1 MLIDSLFELFFLSLP
16 FMILR
21 YAGLYFVMRKA
32 GLSPIKAIIPIYNRI
47 QWLKLVGKPMWWMII
62 FFIPLVNVFYFATL
76 STELLK
82 RFNRHSFWQ
91 QFAGVML
98 PFFYYLYLGLS
109 ADEKFI
115 GDKYTVPKKSA
126 TREWVDAILF
136 AVVAATFI
144 RSFFIEAYTIPTG
157 SMEKTLLVGDF
168 LFVSKMHYG
177 SRIPMTPIAFP
188 FAHHT
193 LPIIGGKSYLEWIK
207 FPYYRLPKFV
217 DIKRNDIVVFNYPI
231 DADPPVSR
239 PIDKRENYIKRCVGL
254 PGDTIVI
261 RRGNLYVNGMKNW
274 NAQKQQYNF
283 WVQTNGSGFNQ
294 SGLESIGIDAPDVI
308 PVNYNGLYMMWLTK
322 EQHDAITQYKNV
334 LRVDSILLPD
344 PNFPMENTFP
354 CNPRFQPQ
362 FTGDIKDFPWNA
374 DNFGPLYIPK
384 EGATL
389 AINIHNISLYSRI
402 ISIYEGHTLDVKGDK
417 IFIDGKESTTY
428 TFAMNYYWM
437 MGDNRH
443 NSEDSRFWGF
453 VPEDHIVGKAWFIWM
468 SWDSNTHKIRW
479 DRLLHPIHGQE

>member
-21 YAGLYFVMRKA
+21 YAGLYFVMRKS

-261 RRGNLYVNGMKNW
+261 RRGNLFVNGMKNW

-294 SGLESIGIDAPDVI
+294 SGLESIGIDAPAILAYLSITVLTFVI
-308 PVNYNGLYMMWLTK
+308 GIPSLV
-322 EQHDAITQYKNV
+322 AIIFNM
-334 LRVDSILLPD
+334 LIL
-344 PNFPMENTFP
+344 
-354 CNPRFQPQ
+354 
-362 FTGDIKDFPWNA
+362 GW
-374 DNFGPLYIPK
+374 
-384 EGATL
+384 
-389 AINIHNISLYSRI
+389 
-402 ISIYEGHTLDVKGDK
+402 
-417 IFIDGKESTTY
+417 
-428 TFAMNYYWM
+428 
-437 MGDNRH
+437 
-443 NSEDSRFWGF
+443 
-453 VPEDHIVGKAWFIWM
+453 
-468 SWDSNTHKIRW
+468 
-479 DRLLHPIHGQE
+479 